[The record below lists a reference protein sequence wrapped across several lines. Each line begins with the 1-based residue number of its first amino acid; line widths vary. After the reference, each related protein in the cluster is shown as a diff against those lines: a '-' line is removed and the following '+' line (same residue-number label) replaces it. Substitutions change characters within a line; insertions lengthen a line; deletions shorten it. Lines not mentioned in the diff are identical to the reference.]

1 MFSQTHY
8 KKLVDQDDEEV
19 ALLKA
24 ISAVDSLTLT
34 PDDSSETKCDCEPG
48 NRCDHCLA
56 TSIGIHS
63 NYVELVVCKK
73 QLNEAYD
80 IIEVQKTQLEECQKR
95 IRDLEKE
102 RDEADSALA
111 RQLSYH

>member
-24 ISAVDSLTLT
+24 ISAVDSLTL
-34 PDDSSETKCDCEPG
+34 DDSSETKCDCKPG
-48 NRCDHCLA
+48 NRCDHCLDK
-56 TSIGIHS
+56 SIGIHS

-80 IIEVQKTQLEECQKR
+80 IIEEYQKR
-95 IRDLEKE
+95 IRDLQK
-102 RDEADSALA
+102 AAK
-111 RQLSYH
+111 